1 MHIKREV
8 LSRVPIDEL
17 RQGLRKKPA
26 LIRAA
31 LQQLVR
37 YILRYVPRPSLCR
50 TKSDNPI
57 LEPPLS
63 MSAMMGFNVG
73 FLDIGFALGA
83 SSAAI
88 VVLNKINFMIDAR
101 DDRWRA

>member
-1 MHIKREV
+1 MHIKRAV

-37 YILRYVPRPSLCR
+37 YILRYVPRPALCR

-63 MSAMMGFNVG
+63 MSAMMGFQPRFPGHRFRTRSV
-73 FLDIGFALGA
+73 LG
-83 SSAAI
+83 SHSR
-88 VVLNKINFMIDAR
+88 LEQDKFH
-101 DDRWRA
+101 DRCPG